1 MLMVCLLVYKNVISL
16 ILSFMYVGQEK
27 PMTTTREWEEATNE
41 LFKRDKIN
49 PITGIASEG
58 YKGKGYVT
66 HK

>member
-1 MLMVCLLVYKNVISL
+1 
-16 ILSFMYVGQEK
+16 MYVGQEK